1 VVRNHQF
8 RELSAARVSL
18 LITDDLTPSFAET
31 LEQSHQFLAQ
41 TLAMAGIMYLLIKEA
56 I

>member
-41 TLAMAGIMYLLIKEA
+41 ALAMLE
-56 I
+56 